1 MAMDPQ
7 FLLVYWCNSPLGMSR
22 TVHKKTE
29 DKRIEDKIVNHS
41 SPALDLQCDVYSLE
55 Y

>member
-1 MAMDPQ
+1 MAMDPH

-22 TVHKKTE
+22 TVHKRTG

-41 SPALDLQCDVYSLE
+41 SPALDLQCGTYSLE